1 MQQSASFSNLVRW
14 KRPQMCQICTSVFA
28 TRSRS
33 DSVFRG
39 SGLGSLAERGSILAN
54 GSKVSKAVRGMAGPY
69 TTKQA
74 RIEEAAKQVV
84 SQLS

>member
-1 MQQSASFSNLVRW
+1 MQQSAIFSHMVRRR
-14 KRPQMCQICTSVFA
+14 RPQICPICTSVFA

-39 SGLGSLAERGSILAN
+39 SGLGSLAERGSILAY
-54 GSKVSKAVRGMAGPY
+54 GRKVSKAIRGMAGPY

-84 SQLS
+84 SQL